1 MIEID
6 KLTKWA
12 QAGDGHAM
20 YKLAVMERDEN
31 NFPQYEHWLEKS
43 AEAKHFDAMKE
54 FAKFKRDKGD
64 YATALALYKELA
76 KDLFDVESMEIIVDM
91 CEQSQGVPEN
101 DADTLNFVLK
111 IIDGMYNEI
120 YLIDRGHILMRTL
133 MFDTRRHNECTM
145 RYLEAIERRRIA
157 SRIRKTLST
166 TEV

>member
-1 MIEID
+1 MID

-20 YKLAVMERDEN
+20 YKLAVILRDEK
-31 NFPQYEHWLEKS
+31 NFPQYEYWLKKS

-54 FAKFKRDKGD
+54 FAKLLRDKSEF
-64 YATALALYKELA
+64 AAALEIYKELA

-91 CEQSQGVPEN
+91 CAQSQGVPEN
-101 DADTLNFVLK
+101 DSDTLNFVLK

-157 SRIRKTLST
+157 ARIRKILST
-166 TEV
+166 TEA

>member
-1 MIEID
+1 MID

-20 YKLAVMERDEN
+20 YKLAVILRDEK
-31 NFPQYEHWLEKS
+31 NFPQYEYWLKKS

-54 FAKFKRDKGD
+54 FAKLLRDKAE
-64 YATALALYKELA
+64 YAEALALYKELA

-91 CEQSQGVPEN
+91 CAQSQGVPEN
-101 DADTLNFVLK
+101 DSDTLNFVLK

-157 SRIRKTLST
+157 ARIRKILST
-166 TEV
+166 EEA